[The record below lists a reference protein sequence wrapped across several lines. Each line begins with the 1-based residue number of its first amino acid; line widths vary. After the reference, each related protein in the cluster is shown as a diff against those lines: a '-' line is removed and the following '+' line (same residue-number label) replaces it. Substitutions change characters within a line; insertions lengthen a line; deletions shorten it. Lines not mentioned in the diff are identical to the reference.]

1 MSCNNKINE
10 NTWNNSKTTIK
21 LEIFKINIIKK
32 KKKKTG
38 EKNEILDCVKEHIPS
53 TIGSLFGSFVWHYGS
68 TVLCLGQNDKCHY
81 FRDGCGAFQPRR
93 V

>member
-1 MSCNNKINE
+1 LKF
-10 NTWNNSKTTIK
+10 SKSILK
-21 LEIFKINIIKK
+21 KK

-38 EKNEILDCVKEHIPS
+38 EKKKNLDCVKEHIPS

-68 TVLCLGQNDKCHY
+68 TVLCLGQNDKYHY